1 MSFRRFSPKPFSV
14 RPHSLARR
22 GFTLVELLV
31 TVGVLGI
38 ILALAL
44 PNMADFLQKTQ
55 IERYAGEL
63 RGALNYAK
71 QQALRTGMRTTVC
84 RRDPGFNRCTS
95 NAALRWD
102 AGWLVFHDAAAAFT
116 APPTTDANNQFD
128 AAAGETLLKVTDGV
142 SEFQVQSVGPS
153 AASIQ
158 PYMAFTGQ
166 GTPVNALDF
175 CVKFCAN
182 TSCSSQPNNRYLIV
196 TAAGHVRI
204 ESEATITSASN
215 AGICS

>member
-1 MSFRRFSPKPFSV
+1 MFVHRCSPNPRSG
-14 RPHSLARR
+14 RQQADARR
-22 GFTLVELLV
+22 GFTLIELLV
-31 TVGVLGI
+31 TIGALGV

-44 PNMADFLQKTQ
+44 PNMADFVQKTQ

-63 RGALNYAK
+63 RGALNFAK

-84 RRDPGFNRCTS
+84 RRAPGVNLCSS

-102 AGWLVFHDAAAAFT
+102 AGWLVFHDAASAFT
-116 APPTTDANNQFD
+116 VPPATDANNQFD
-128 AAAGETLLKVTDGV
+128 TAAGETLLKVADGV
-142 SEFQVQSVGPS
+142 TEFQVKSVGPS

-158 PYMAFTGQ
+158 AYMAFTGQ
-166 GTPVNALDF
+166 GIPANALDF

-182 TSCSSQPNNRYLIV
+182 TSCTSQSNNRYLIV
-196 TAAGHVRI
+196 TAAGHVRL